1 MKMFFAAD
9 IGNTNIVLGL
19 FEGNEII
26 EHWRVSTDLRRTED
40 EYAILLHELF
50 AMKQRDVAYVK
61 GAILESVVPHLNE
74 KIKKS
79 MERTFGFPP
88 LVMTSETPIGL
99 ENRYAIP
106 REVGMDRLA
115 NAVGGKMKMGAP
127 LIIIDFGTAIT
138 LDLVDKDGAYAGG
151 CILPGLET
159 SADALF
165 LRTAQLPR
173 IELLRP
179 PAVLGKT
186 TVASMQSGLYFG
198 TIGAVDTLIDR
209 LWEEIGYKTAII
221 VTGGGAAQIVNEL
234 AHPCEYDPHLTLRG
248 LKAIWEMNNTSLRRQ
263 SYGASATDRSAGG

>member
-1 MKMFFAAD
+1 MFFAAD

-19 FEGNEII
+19 FEGDEII
-26 EHWRVSTDLRRTED
+26 EHWRISTDMRRTED
-40 EYAILLHELF
+40 EYAVLLHELF
-50 AMKQRDVAYVK
+50 ATKQRDVDSVK

-88 LVMTSETPIGL
+88 LVMTFETPTGL
-99 ENRYAIP
+99 VNRYASP

-138 LDLVDKDGAYAGG
+138 LDLVDKEGAYAGG

-159 SADALF
+159 GADALF

-198 TIGAVDTLIDR
+198 TIGAVDALIDR
-209 LWEEIGYKTAII
+209 LWDEIGYKTAII
-221 VTGGGAAQIVNEL
+221 VTGGGAGQIVNEL
-234 AHPCEYDPHLTLRG
+234 AHKCEYDPHLTLRG
-248 LKAIWEMNNTSLRRQ
+248 LKAIWELNNKS
-263 SYGASATDRSAGG
+263 DRSAG